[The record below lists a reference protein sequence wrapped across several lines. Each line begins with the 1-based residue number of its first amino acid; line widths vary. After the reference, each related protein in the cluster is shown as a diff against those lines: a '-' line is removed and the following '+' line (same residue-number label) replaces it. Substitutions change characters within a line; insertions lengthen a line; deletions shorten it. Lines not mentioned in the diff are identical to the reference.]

1 MTMEL
6 QVRIYYNI
14 GKIERRKQKLNRSLA
29 SLSSGNTISY
39 YSKRKKGF
47 TDLIAIKNKGEIF
60 LKSSDFH
67 WLLF

>member
-47 TDLIAIKNKGEIF
+47 TDLIDIKNKGEIF